1 MYEYKNRCIFT
12 YVHAPA
18 PPPYRILPLN
28 NVYIYIYIFAS
39 HQNFNICLFKILQQ
53 GDTVNVP
60 EISARQD
67 TSVLNHRRFCNWT
80 DRSPEEL
87 SQELV
92 RDVYRACV
100 AVEKLG
106 H

>member
-1 MYEYKNRCIFT
+1 MNIESRHIYIYACSS
-12 YVHAPA
+12 APTLPY
-18 PPPYRILPLN
+18 PPIKYYIL
-28 NVYIYIYIFAS
+28 YIYIYICFLS
-39 HQNFNICLFKILQQ
+39 KFQHILFKIVQQ

-60 EISARQD
+60 QISARQD

-100 AVEKLG
+100 AVEKLRL
-106 H
+106 